1 MAIMKQARVVDLIT
15 VEGGEIRGNP
25 CHDGYHQFLGIEAA
39 VSRRT
44 DTGQILAC
52 REGVTLLEALE
63 MYTQGGAQASFE
75 ADRKGRIGPGMLA
88 DLMVLNR
95 NPVPMEPGEIQ
106 ELRVVR
112 CLIGGKVVRE

>member
-1 MAIMKQARVVDLIT
+1 MRRWGVRVALSSDAPLVPC
-15 VEGGEIRGNP
+15 NP
-25 CHDGYHQFLGIEAA
+25 WIGIEAA